1 MNLKSEQ
8 TTHVDPIVSIP
19 LAFHDKNLNDNSANM
34 HQAMPPAFN
43 DTRYKVRLIRYM
55 ANLKDLIDNPPEFE
69 HCNAEDIHKEQMDNY
84 LWVVGEFINAMHDL
98 GNQRK

>member
-8 TTHVDPIVSIP
+8 TVNIDPVVNIP
-19 LAFHDKNLNDNSANM
+19 LAFHAKNLNDNSVNK

-43 DTRYKVRLIRYM
+43 DTKYKVRLIRYM

-69 HCNAEDIHKEQMDNY
+69 NCSADDIHKEQMDNY
-84 LWVVGEFINAMHDL
+84 LWVVGEFINAMHEI
-98 GNQRK
+98 GHKK